1 MSHEGTKQLQLW
13 CAFNLDSALLTS
25 WYTLNIVQYSSLAT
39 AKKKKESIS
48 QSPIGGYRDTTKGL
62 AGGFCNVVGSVKSF
76 GGQVKVES
84 MMCTNIHM
92 HTYTHAYTPR
102 CPRVRGACST
112 VQTADPTSILSH
124 SETKPC
130 PWGQIRWVTGEAA
143 WYHWENWMQML
154 KNYVQVISYRIWFI
168 H

>member
-1 MSHEGTKQLQLW
+1 MIYPKHCSILISSNRQKEEGIYIPISNRRLPGHYKRTSRRLLQCGRKREILW
-13 CAFNLDSALLTS
+13 GT
-25 WYTLNIVQYSSLAT
+25 
-39 AKKKKESIS
+39 
-48 QSPIGGYRDTTKGL
+48 
-62 AGGFCNVVGSVKSF
+62 
-76 GGQVKVES
+76 GQGWVHDVHKHPHAYVHT
-84 MMCTNIHM
+84 CIRAHM
-92 HTYTHAYTPR
+92 HTCTHAYTPR

-124 SETKPC
+124 SETKPR
-130 PWGQIRWVTGEAA
+130 PWGQIRWITGEAA